1 MMGFAYVAALLFSL
15 GGLALA
21 DWRWRLVFWRHPR
34 AATVAMSVG
43 VAALLTWDLVCVAL
57 GVFHIAPSPWA
68 TGWLFIPG
76 IPIEE
81 PFFLVL
87 LCYTT
92 LMGSRGVE
100 ACTAW
105 RRKS

>member
-1 MMGFAYVAALLFSL
+1 MGFTYAAALLLSL

-21 DWRWRLVFWRHPR
+21 DWRWRLVFWRDPFT
-34 AATVAMSVG
+34 ATVVMSVG
-43 VAALLTWDLVCVAL
+43 VVALLTWDLVCVAL

-68 TGWLFIPG
+68 TGWLLIPG

-81 PFFLVL
+81 PFFLML

-92 LMGSRGVE
+92 LMGFRGVE
-100 ACTAW
+100 AYAAE